1 MDRLTKKQHKD
12 QKNRFPSS
20 FQIAIISLK
29 INIKHNNIKNIHL
42 PWGDNTHPAPYDD
55 FVLQQQIKIV
65 IIFIPI
71 NIDIYSSRLSILMET
86 Q

>member
-1 MDRLTKKQHKD
+1 INRLTEKQHKD
-12 QKNRFPSS
+12 QKTGFFDH

-29 INIKHNNIKNIHL
+29 INIKHNYIKNTHL

-71 NIDIYSSRLSILMET
+71 NIDIYSSRL
-86 Q
+86 